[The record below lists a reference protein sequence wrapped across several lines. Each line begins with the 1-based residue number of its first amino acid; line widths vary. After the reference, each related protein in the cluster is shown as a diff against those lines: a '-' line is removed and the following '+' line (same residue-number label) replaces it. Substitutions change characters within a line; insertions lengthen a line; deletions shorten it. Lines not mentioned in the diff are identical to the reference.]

1 MFKTY
6 LLKIGIN
13 IEGNIVCTIRQIYK
27 IIRSALKT
35 IRNIV
40 DRFQAKFI
48 VIKNKRTFFL
58 LICYKYCT
66 IKNKKCIFSMIN
78 IDSNDCESQT
88 HVKFKHHQLF

>member
-27 IIRSALKT
+27 IIRSALKN

-48 VIKNKRTFFL
+48 VIKSKRTFFYL
-58 LICYKYCT
+58 YVIS
-66 IKNKKCIFSMIN
+66 I
-78 IDSNDCESQT
+78 
-88 HVKFKHHQLF
+88 VQLKTRNVFFL

>member
-27 IIRSALKT
+27 IIRSALKN

-48 VIKNKRTFFL
+48 VIKNKRTFFYL
-58 LICYKYCT
+58 YVIS
-66 IKNKKCIFSMIN
+66 I
-78 IDSNDCESQT
+78 
-88 HVKFKHHQLF
+88 VQLKTRNVFFL